1 MESGI
6 QSAEFEFMITI
17 GVLFMTAFALAFILF
32 FNFSQRK
39 LIAQKLKQQE
49 ELLYNIIK
57 TQEEERLRIA
67 KDLHDEIGSQL
78 NIIKLNLHRLER
90 KKNDAVIVKNTLGE
104 IQELLGNTIQTTRQI
119 SHNLL
124 PSVLDKFG
132 LIAAINELSDNYQNT
147 SVELSF
153 IVEENTS
160 KIYDKSIELNI
171 FRVLQEFINNAV
183 RHGEATLIIVQ
194 LWLNEHQLRLTLTD
208 NGKGFDSNN
217 KKFKAGLGLSNMNS
231 RMSMIGGQI
240 NIKSIINEGTTANL
254 LINLSKHDADK
265 NWNHR

>member
-17 GVLFMTAFALAFILF
+17 GILFMTAFALAFILF

-49 ELLYNIIK
+49 DLLYNVIK
-57 TQEEERLRIA
+57 TQEEERQRIA

-90 KKNDAVIVKNTLGE
+90 KKDDAIIVRKTLKE

-119 SHNLL
+119 SHDLL

-132 LIAAINELSDNYQNT
+132 LIAAINELSDHYQET
-147 SVELSF
+147 TVELSF
-153 IVEENTS
+153 VVVENTS
-160 KIYDKSIELNI
+160 IIDDKSIELNI
-171 FRVLQEFINNAV
+171 FRVLQEFISNAI
-183 RHGEATLIIVQ
+183 RHGEATSITIQ
-194 LWLNEHQLRLTLTD
+194 LWLNAQQLRLILMD

-217 KKFKAGLGLSNMNS
+217 KEFKAGLGISNMNS
-231 RMSMIGGQI
+231 RMDMIGGRI
-240 NIKSIINEGTTANL
+240 KIKSTINEGTTANL
-254 LINLSKHDADK
+254 LVNLNK
-265 NWNHR
+265 NDTNKDWNH